1 MSRVGFIGVGVMG
14 APMARNLLEAGHRL
28 RAFDTSSVALAA
40 LVRDGAEAAVSA
52 RETAEGAEYVI
63 TMLPTG
69 RHVADAVLGPDGV
82 ASSLDPAALL
92 IDMSTGLPA
101 HFDATAESLA
111 ASGRRM
117 IDAPVGRTSEDAE
130 AGTLLVM
137 AGGSPEEVDRALPI
151 LEILG
156 DPVIH
161 CGPRGAGIRTKLVN
175 NYLSVVSNVVVA
187 EALTLAEGEGLDRDL
202 VIEVLMGTTAGR
214 GHLATTYPGKVL
226 AGNLEPGFMIDLAH
240 KDLGLAIRMGDAAGV
255 AHGTGLAALECYT
268 SARDHGMGRLDWT
281 AIYNVLRESSGLPD
295 MTP

>member
-14 APMARNLLEAGHRL
+14 APMARNLLKAGHRV
-28 RAFDTSSVALAA
+28 RAFDTSPAALAA
-40 LVRDGAEAAVSA
+40 LVRDGAEEAVSA
-52 RETAEGAEYVI
+52 REAAVGAEYVI
-63 TMLPTG
+63 TLLPTG
-69 RHVADAVLGPDGV
+69 QHVADAVLGPDGV
-82 ASSLDPAALL
+82 VGSLDPAALL
-92 IDMSTGLPA
+92 IEMSTGLPA
-101 HFDATAESLA
+101 HFDSTAESLA

-137 AGGSPEEVDRALPI
+137 AGGSPEEIDRALPI

-226 AGNLEPGFMIDLAH
+226 AGDLEPGFMIDLAH
-240 KDLGLAIRMGDAAGV
+240 KDLGLAIGMGEAAGV
-255 AHGTGLAALECYT
+255 AHGTSLAALECYS
-268 SARDHGMGRLDWT
+268 SARDHGLGRLDWT
-281 AIYNVLRESSGLPD
+281 AIYNFLRRSAVS
-295 MTP
+295 

>member
-14 APMARNLLEAGHRL
+14 APMARNLLRAGHRV
-28 RAFDTSSVALAA
+28 RVFDTSPAALAA
-40 LVRDGAEAAVSA
+40 LVGYGAEEAVSA
-52 RETAEGAEYVI
+52 REAAVGAEHVI

-69 RHVADAVLGPDGV
+69 RHVSEAVLGKDGV
-82 ASSLDPAALL
+82 SGSLDPAALL

-101 HFDATAESLA
+101 HFDATAERLA

-137 AGGSPEEVDRALPI
+137 AGGSSEEIDRALPI

-187 EALTLAEGEGLDRDL
+187 EALVLAEGEGLDRDL

-226 AGNLEPGFMIDLAH
+226 ADDLEPGFMIDLAH
-240 KDLGLAIRMGDAAGV
+240 KDLGLAIGMGEAAGV
-255 AHGTGLAALECYT
+255 AHGTGLAALECY
-268 SARDHGMGRLDWT
+268 SFARDQGLGRLDWT
-281 AIYNVLRESSGLPD
+281 AIYNLVRKSSGFPA
-295 MTP
+295 

>member
-14 APMARNLLEAGHRL
+14 APMARNLLKAGHRV
-28 RAFDTSSVALAA
+28 RAFDTSAAALAA
-40 LVRDGAEAAVSA
+40 VVRDGATDAGSVGEAV
-52 RETAEGAEYVI
+52 EGAEYVI

-69 RHVADAVLGPDGV
+69 RHVADAVLAPGGI
-82 ASSLDPAALL
+82 AEALDPAALL

-101 HFDATAESLA
+101 HFDATAETLA

-137 AGGSPEEVDRALPI
+137 AGGSPEEIGRALPI

-175 NYLSVVSNVVVA
+175 NYVSVVSNVVMA
-187 EALTLAEGEGLDRDL
+187 EALSLAEAEGLDRDL
-202 VIEVLMGTTAGR
+202 VIEVLMGTTAGQ
-214 GHLATTYPGKVL
+214 GHLATTYPAKVL
-226 AGNLEPGFMIDLAH
+226 ADNLEPGFMIDLAH
-240 KDLGLAIRMGDAAGV
+240 KDLGLAIGMATAGGV
-255 AHGTGLAALECYT
+255 AHGMGLAARECYS
-268 SARDHGMGRLDWT
+268 SARDQGMGRLDWT
-281 AIYNVLRESSGLPD
+281 ALYNFLRRSAGS
-295 MTP
+295 

>member
-14 APMARNLLEAGHRL
+14 APMARNLLKAGHRV
-28 RAFDTSSVALAA
+28 RAFDASPAALAA
-40 LVRDGAEAAVSA
+40 VVRDGAGEAGSA
-52 RETAEGAEYVI
+52 REAADGAEYVI

-69 RHVADAVLGPDGV
+69 QHVAEAVLGSEGL
-82 ASSLDPAALL
+82 AEALDPAALL

-101 HFDATAESLA
+101 HFDATAETLA

-117 IDAPVGRTSEDAE
+117 IDAPVGRTSKDAE

-137 AGGSPEEVDRALPI
+137 AGGSPEEVERALPI

-175 NYLSVVSNVVVA
+175 NYVSVVSNVVVA

-202 VIEVLMGTTAGR
+202 VIEVLMGTTAGQ
-214 GHLATTYPGKVL
+214 GHLATTYPAKVL
-226 AGNLEPGFMIDLAH
+226 AGDLEPGFMIDLAH
-240 KDLGLAIRMGDAAGV
+240 KDLGLAIGMGEAAGV
-255 AHGTGLAALECYT
+255 AHGTGSAARECY
-268 SARDHGMGRLDWT
+268 AAAQDQGMGRLDWT
-281 AIYNVLRESSGLPD
+281 VIYNFLRRSAGS
-295 MTP
+295 

>member
-1 MSRVGFIGVGVMG
+1 MGRIGFIGVGVMG
-14 APMARNLLEAGHRL
+14 APMARNLVRAGHRVC
-28 RAFDTSSVALAA
+28 AFDTSSAALAA
-40 LVRDGAEAAVSA
+40 VVRDGAVKVGSA
-52 RETAEGAEYVI
+52 REAADGAAYVI

-69 RHVADAVLGPDGV
+69 RHVAEAVLGPEGM
-82 ASSLDPAALL
+82 AEALDPAALL

-117 IDAPVGRTSEDAE
+117 IDAPVGRTSKDAE

-137 AGGSPEEVDRALPI
+137 AGGSREEIDRALPI
-151 LEILG
+151 LDILG

-202 VIEVLMGTTAGR
+202 VIEVLMGTTAGQ
-214 GHLATTYPGKVL
+214 GHLATTYPAKVL
-226 AGNLEPGFMIDLAH
+226 AGDLEPGFMIDLAH
-240 KDLGLAIRMGDAAGV
+240 KDLGLATGMAGAAGV
-255 AHGTGLAALECYT
+255 AHGTGLAALECYS
-268 SARDHGMGRLDWT
+268 SARDEGMGRLDWT
-281 AIYNVLRESSGLPD
+281 AIYDFLRRTAGS
-295 MTP
+295 